1 MHIKNP
7 TESHLA
13 SAPSR
18 GALCCGCWLCTCLV
32 FVQDSWSIDLRWIF
46 YINFSITGFI
56 HRKTKNDTCLRA
68 KLCVWDSPRRYF
80 CFRSSLG
87 HIARF
92 HPCPLS
98 LLRTSAL
105 FSVGV
110 HSPLPATHNVKGT
123 APEPRMALHWSWFS
137 FSGLN
142 SPISIR
148 TFWGF
153 TFLVSPH
160 QPTLLPFELGT
171 ALLLGWMEC
180 CAQTAHGFLEIPWP
194 YSHT

>member
-1 MHIKNP
+1 MHIKTP

-18 GALCCGCWLCTCLV
+18 GALCCGCWLWTCLV
-32 FVQDSWSIDLRWIF
+32 FVQDSWDAIDLRWFF

-56 HRKTKNDTCLRA
+56 HRKTKNNTCLRA

-98 LLRTSAL
+98 LWGPLLCFLWECTHHCLLHIMWRAQLLSLEWHCTDLSPVSLVWTVPSASGPSGDL
-105 FSVGV
+105 
-110 HSPLPATHNVKGT
+110 HSWCLLISPPSFPLNLALQSAAHSLHT
-123 APEPRMALHWSWFS
+123 AF
-137 FSGLN
+137 
-142 SPISIR
+142 
-148 TFWGF
+148 
-153 TFLVSPH
+153 
-160 QPTLLPFELGT
+160 
-171 ALLLGWMEC
+171 
-180 CAQTAHGFLEIPWP
+180 
-194 YSHT
+194 